1 MDAAKSGKGSKRRTL
16 TDPSIHASIAIAS
29 DVADTAEMLW
39 LDALEAE
46 ESGDRAGALDTAT
59 RVVEID
65 PVHVD
70 GWMGVARWSLPPD
83 SRGRQEMP
91 DLSQAAKSMAALR
104 KVVELDPE
112 PFDPWK
118 LGGVLLVDHLG
129 MLEQGLA
136 WWQERREFAP
146 HEVAP
151 LIEQIAILV
160 RMGLYDECAALLE
173 QLYSEDLETATGKQL
188 DQMEAVNRMV
198 SRAAKMEED
207 EIFRPQNPKHPRWK
221 IIGNMKKRKPISP
234 TFFLITFI
242 APIVFIIGTAMM
254 TLIGGTTWGF
264 ILVFLL
270 ILASFMI
277 LTRMLSGI
285 LHKLNRHALDLDR
298 AIDYETT
305 AGGVCIPEEI
315 RYSKLYNA
323 MISNRMPAL
332 GERLELIVE
341 SGDKMP
347 MRWKPELPDFTI
359 SVSELT
365 DSGDSETEE
374 WWGDSELEPIE
385 D

>member
-1 MDAAKSGKGSKRRTL
+1 
-16 TDPSIHASIAIAS
+16 
-29 DVADTAEMLW
+29 
-39 LDALEAE
+39 
-46 ESGDRAGALDTAT
+46 
-59 RVVEID
+59 
-65 PVHVD
+65 
-70 GWMGVARWSLPPD
+70 
-83 SRGRQEMP
+83 
-91 DLSQAAKSMAALR
+91 
-104 KVVELDPE
+104 
-112 PFDPWK
+112 
-118 LGGVLLVDHLG
+118 
-129 MLEQGLA
+129 
-136 WWQERREFAP
+136 
-146 HEVAP
+146 
-151 LIEQIAILV
+151 
-160 RMGLYDECAALLE
+160 
-173 QLYSEDLETATGKQL
+173 
-188 DQMEAVNRMV
+188 MEAVNRMV